1 MVDPAADPAGLGT
14 GSDRAGAIGASGP
27 AVPTVTRGD
36 LLAGLDALGLGP
48 GDLVFCHSSLRAFG
62 RVQGGAAT
70 VVGAL
75 LDTVA
80 PTGTLMAPIFR
91 RFFWEGPDQVWD
103 REQSPSLMGA
113 ISECVRTWPGV
124 CRSSHGPH
132 PVAAVGPLAAELT
145 GRRHC
150 SDYALDSPLARL
162 IDLDG
167 WVLLM
172 GVGFEVC
179 TLMHLLEER
188 LEIPYRRWVDLV
200 GTVIEDGVAAR
211 RTFPLMMR
219 YEGVNNDFGPL
230 AAQLVAAGRVR
241 QTQVG
246 ASRLQAVR
254 ARDIHDLGL
263 AGLRRDPLLLVSAAT
278 RDAAARYLPQLGPW
292 LQRLQQEPGTIR
304 PATEPLAARLAA
316 LLHVRRPTQAPSAQ
330 VRDAWAAADGV
341 WIEDLRLHGGP
352 GPTLPA
358 FFARPAA
365 ATTPRPAV
373 LCLHG
378 TGDTR
383 EGLMEPRLTARGTN
397 LLGWARDLARQGFA
411 VLVITQLAHPP
422 RPEPWGW
429 DWPKLLPLFSQT
441 AMGQLVADALAATDY
456 LATRSDVDAGR
467 IGVAGYSLGGI
478 AAFYSLIIEARLAGG
493 AVFCGGVGSVA
504 ALVAAGQDSFHSVYF
519 YPPGLLSAGLDH
531 PQLVPALAGR
541 PLWVAATEADA
552 GMPPVGV
559 AAFAAAMGAAWPDAG
574 DRFHLHVE
582 PGPHALT
589 LGAFTGAAAWMRQHW
604 GDRGS
609 AEVA

>member
-1 MVDPAADPAGLGT
+1 V
-14 GSDRAGAIGASGP
+14 
-27 AVPTVTRGD
+27 VTRGD
-36 LLAGLDALGLGP
+36 LLAGLSALGLGP
-48 GDLVFCHSSLRAFG
+48 GDVVLCHSSLRSFG
-62 RVQGGAAT
+62 LVEGGAAT

-75 LDTVA
+75 LDTLGA
-80 PTGTLMAPIFR
+80 TGTLIAPIFR

-113 ISECVRTWPGV
+113 ISECLRTWPGA

-145 GRRHC
+145 RRRHR

-162 IDLDG
+162 VDLDG
-167 WVLLM
+167 WVLLV
-172 GVGFEVC
+172 GVGFGVC

-200 GTVIEDGVAAR
+200 GTVIEDGVAER
-211 RTFPLMMR
+211 QTFPLMMR
-219 YEGVNNDFGPL
+219 HDGVNNDFGPL
-230 AAQLVAAGRVR
+230 AARLVAAGLVR

-246 ASRLQAVR
+246 SGCLQAVR
-254 ARDIHDLGL
+254 ARDVHDVGL

-278 RDAAARYLPQLGPW
+278 RDAAADYLPQLGPW
-292 LQRLQQEPGTIR
+292 LQGLQQDPGSVR
-304 PATEPLAARLAA
+304 PATHPLAARLAT
-316 LLHVRRPTQAPSAQ
+316 LLHVRQPRQGLTAE
-330 VRDAWAAADGV
+330 VRDAWAAADGL

-352 GPTLPA
+352 GAIVPA

-365 ATTPRPAV
+365 AGPPRPAV

-383 EGLMEPRLTARGTN
+383 EGLMEPRLTTRGTN
-397 LLGWARDLARQGFA
+397 LLGWARELARQGFA

-429 DWPKLLPLFSQT
+429 DWPKLLPLFGQT

-456 LATRSDVDAGR
+456 LADRSDVDANR

-478 AAFYSLIIEARLAGG
+478 AAFYSLVIEARLAGG

-531 PQLVPALAGR
+531 PQLVPALAAR
-541 PLWVAATEADA
+541 PLWLAATEGDA
-552 GMPPVGV
+552 GMPPAGV
-559 AAFAAAMGAAWPDAG
+559 AAFADRMRAASPAAD
-574 DRFHLHVE
+574 DRFHLHSE

-589 LGAFTGAAAWMRQHW
+589 LGAFTGAAAWMRQQW
-604 GDRGS
+604 GDCGPVPRT
-609 AEVA
+609 